1 MKIYTND
8 MINKINEKKNKRKK
22 IIKYICLPFLTI
34 IVVFIADI
42 LFQKFVQNKDN
53 IDFLGYKPLMVMTGS
68 MEPSINVG
76 DMVIVKQTEEKDI
89 QIGDIITYVVKNG
102 KESVTHRVIEIIE
115 KDGEKFYRTK
125 GDNNNVADPDV
136 VIYENILG
144 KVDFQIEGIGK
155 IIAYIFTG
163 TGLGAIALLVLIHYS
178 ISSDRKIRAIARQE
192 ARRLYNVPKYN
203 KREEAL

>member
-1 MKIYTND
+1 MKIYTNE
-8 MINKINEKKNKRKK
+8 MINRINEKKQKRKK